1 MIVITAIDKRTPARV
16 GLNKVACTNVL
27 FCLVLIIS
35 FDVSYP
41 VSCYNGTITVSM
53 LSTILDDAGAILS
66 SVLSIH

>member
-1 MIVITAIDKRTPARV
+1 M
-16 GLNKVACTNVL
+16 
-27 FCLVLIIS
+27 LIIS

-66 SVLSIH
+66 SVLSIHYTALYVLYFALYRSEINTAF